1 MVLTL
6 SVMFMP
12 PVHAQNKTWIVGIDR
27 YYPPHEYWENGTAQG
42 FNADV
47 IRAVAAKMGRTIQW
61 VPLTWNEAPLALEN
75 GTVESLCMSVTEER
89 KALFDFS
96 MPILNLT
103 LRVFVRTDVTG
114 ILTIDDLAG
123 HTVAVER
130 NDVSQKI
137 LESRVSN
144 ATIVPVDTQ
153 EDAIRLMARG
163 EVTAAFC
170 NEYAGVYAIVSNN
183 ISNIKKIGDPVNI
196 GPRSIAVAKGNTA
209 LLTEI
214 NHGIQ
219 QIFESGEYDEI
230 RERWFGAEV
239 LVETR
244 SVEIVRNV
252 AILLGIIS
260 AIAIVLVV
268 WNWTLQRRIE
278 SVTEKLTLLVDL
290 FKHDLRNIDQTIVG
304 GLQLLEYEEGLSSN
318 GKEML
323 TIALNAID
331 RSQRLTNDFLTI
343 EALTTG
349 RITIQP
355 MKLTAVLNEAIRRAN
370 GQDVEIDAVYNH
382 SDDLHIR
389 GCEPLPDALSRLLIY
404 LANIEG
410 TTRSNRPIGIVTK
423 EQRGTAHLYIECT
436 KCAIPVQIHK
446 AFLLR
451 YHGAKQVGV
460 GLDLSLLHAT
470 LVACDGDIRVT
481 QSTNDE
487 GGKSTVFQIRFKKA
501 APSSRRP

>member
-1 MVLTL
+1 MILAL

-12 PVHAQNKTWIVGIDR
+12 PVHAQNKTWIVGIDK
-27 YYPPHEYWENGTAQG
+27 YYPPHEYWENGSAQG

-47 IRAVAAKMGRTIQW
+47 IRAVASKMGRTIQW
-61 VPLTWNEAPLALEN
+61 IPLTWNEAPTALEN

-89 KALFDFS
+89 EDLFDFS
-96 MPILNLT
+96 TPILNLT

-114 ILTIDDLAG
+114 IFSIEDLAG
-123 HTVAVER
+123 HTVAVEQ
-130 NDVSQKI
+130 NDVAQKI
-137 LESRVSN
+137 LETRVPN

-153 EDAIRLMARG
+153 EDAILLMAKG

-183 ISNIKKIGDPVNI
+183 MSNIKKIGAPVSI

-209 LLTEI
+209 LLSEI
-214 NHGIQ
+214 NQGIE
-219 QIFESGEYDEI
+219 QIFESGEYGEI
-230 RERWFGAEV
+230 RERWFGTEI

-244 SVEIVRNV
+244 SAEVVRNA
-252 AILLGIIS
+252 AILLGIVS
-260 AIAIVLVV
+260 AIAIILVV
-268 WNWTLQRRIE
+268 WNWTLQSRIG

-290 FKHDLRNIDQTIVG
+290 FKHDLRNIDQTLVG
-304 GLQLLEYEEGLSSN
+304 GLQLLEYEGELSSS

-323 TIALNAID
+323 AIALNSID

-355 MKLTAVLNEAIRRAN
+355 MKLSAVLNEAIRRAN
-370 GQDVEIDAVYNH
+370 GQDAKIDAVYNH
-382 SDDLHIR
+382 SEDLYIR

-404 LANIEG
+404 IANIEG
-410 TTRSNRPIGIVTK
+410 TTKSHNPIGIVTK
-423 EQRGTAHLYIECT
+423 EQRSTAHLFIECT
-436 KCAIPVQIHK
+436 KCSIPVQTHE

-460 GLDLSLLHAT
+460 GLGLSLLHAT

-481 QSTNDE
+481 QKTGYKEDTSTIFHI
-487 GGKSTVFQIRFKKA
+487 KFKKA
-501 APSSRRP
+501 APSSR